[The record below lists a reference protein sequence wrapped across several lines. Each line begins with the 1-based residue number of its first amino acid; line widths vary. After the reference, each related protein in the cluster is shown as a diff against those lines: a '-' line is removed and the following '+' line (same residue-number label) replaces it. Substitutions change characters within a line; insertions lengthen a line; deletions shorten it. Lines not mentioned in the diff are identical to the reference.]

1 MMNPAVSQ
9 TRDLAR
15 IALFAA
21 IIAALGLIP
30 AIPLP
35 FLPVPITAQ
44 TLGVMLAGAILGSR
58 RGGAAVLIFLLLVAI
73 GLPLLPGGRGGFGVF
88 FGPTA
93 GFLLSWPLGAF
104 VIGLLMERFRER
116 VNLFTATLF
125 NLAGG
130 VAVIYAGGI
139 AWLAFVAGV
148 PFMGALTGSAAFIPG
163 DLIKAVVAASVALTV
178 HRAYPGLVRRPG

>member
-93 GFLLSWPLGAF
+93 GFLLGWPLGAF